1 MTDPE
6 MRATVQATFMML
18 QKLIVEIAASKGD
31 DLTSEM
37 KKVEELQKRRADSE
51 RAATSRMLIEG
62 VVLMASAGLRSHVLP
77 QTASV
82 AASSCQNRRAR
93 QQPAECTRYRRRLKP
108 LTAVYRSG
116 IADWTNELR
125 RSWCRFANCRRP
137 DLPVKRHHPGSYPG
151 SLDLGHCPSRCCL

>member
-82 AASSCQNRRAR
+82 AARAG
-93 QQPAECTRYRRRLKP
+93 C
-108 LTAVYRSG
+108 
-116 IADWTNELR
+116 I
-125 RSWCRFANCRRP
+125 
-137 DLPVKRHHPGSYPG
+137 
-151 SLDLGHCPSRCCL
+151 